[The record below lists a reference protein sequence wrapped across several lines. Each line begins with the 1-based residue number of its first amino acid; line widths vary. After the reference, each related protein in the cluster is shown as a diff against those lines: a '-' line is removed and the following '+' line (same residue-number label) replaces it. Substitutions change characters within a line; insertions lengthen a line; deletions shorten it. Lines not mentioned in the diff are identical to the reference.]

1 MIPRNDLVQIVSED
15 LQYLKEEWN
24 ESVEDSA
31 LKRGNTVL
39 RRLLVQNELQ
49 RAWRAVGLPS
59 QPLIR
64 ASALKPILDEIPREK
79 IVLAGAGGA
88 RYKGIELRGILIAN
102 YAMNKTE
109 IKSQHEAGVPSAKMK
124 LCDFIDAPCVVVSG
138 ELVPRRMLIN
148 YIANKLGGA
157 HFDTKRKTDERIFA
171 LLDEARAKFKFAE
184 KPAVY
189 FELLSIGQAV
199 AHCEDVSRFLGA
211 TKTSAI

>member
-88 RYKGIELRGILIAN
+88 RYKGIELRGILIAH

-124 LCDFIDAPCVVVSG
+124 LCDFIDAPCGVVSG

-148 YIANKLGGA
+148 YIATSWA
-157 HFDTKRKTDERIFA
+157 A
-171 LLDEARAKFKFAE
+171 LTSIPSARRMSVFSHCWMR
-184 KPAVY
+184 PAPNSSLPKNQLY
-189 FELLSIGQAV
+189 ISN
-199 AHCEDVSRFLGA
+199 CSR
-211 TKTSAI
+211 